1 MSIRSFVPATEFF
14 VLSLALGLAGC
25 GDIVRAVLENDSQP
39 PVKNEAGLNKLGQEL
54 GGVLQKGDHAAAYAL
69 CSAQLKSRQSEEQ
82 FTAEVK
88 NQWQLQTEGARPVK
102 FEFEP
107 WMPAEDEFD
116 EWEGMPKNIKYK
128 ELLGIVSM
136 TFGLEVEDEEIVRGF
151 RLDAVVVDEAGQPK
165 IAYIEIHEAY

>member
-1 MSIRSFVPATEFF
+1 MSLL
-14 VLSLALGLAGC
+14 VLSAALALAGC
-25 GDIVRAVLENDSQP
+25 GDVMRAVLEDDSQP
-39 PVKNEAGLNKLGQEL
+39 PVKNEAGLKKLGQAL
-54 GGVLQKGDHAAAYAL
+54 GDALQKGDHAAAYAL
-69 CSAQLKSRQSEEQ
+69 GAAQLKSRQTEEQ

-128 ELLGIVSM
+128 ELLGIVAL
-136 TFGLEVEDEEIVRGF
+136 TFGLEVENDEILSGF
-151 RLDAVVVDEAGQPK
+151 GVDAVVVDEGGQPK
-165 IAYIEIHEAY
+165 IAYIEIHEAF